1 MVFDVFLVY
10 KVFYFCTL
18 KRNFIRVQNPRK
30 VKIKLAFIMNFPIEY
45 EYPLFRPPSEAN
57 SLIFQI
63 TSGCSWNKCA
73 FCEMYAEKKFK
84 LKDFDLIKS
93 EINSFKGY
101 SDRINK
107 IFLADGDAMVLKTEK
122 LLKILDEINNVFPKV
137 RRISAYSK
145 PKDLQNKTVD
155 ELKSLKNA
163 GLSMVYVGLESGDNE
178 LLNLIN
184 KNESLESSSK
194 GLLNCKEAGIKSS
207 VMILNG
213 LGGKNYWQQHAVNS
227 AKLVN
232 IIQPEF
238 LSTLV
243 LSFPFGVNHYKKKF
257 GGEYIEMNTLQLL
270 KEMRLFL
277 SKTKLNE
284 TIFRSDHASNYIV
297 LKGILSKDKKDLIEK
312 LNYAINNPDKV
323 GLREEWQRG
332 L

>member
-1 MVFDVFLVY
+1 
-10 KVFYFCTL
+10 
-18 KRNFIRVQNPRK
+18 
-30 VKIKLAFIMNFPIEY
+30 MNFPIEY

-57 SLIFQI
+57 SLIFQV

-73 FCEMYAEKKFK
+73 FCEMYAEKQFK
-84 LKDFDLIKS
+84 LKEFDLIKS
-93 EINSFKGY
+93 EINQFKGY

-107 IFLADGDAMVLKTEK
+107 IFLADGDAIVLKTDK
-122 LLKILDEINNVFPKV
+122 LLRILDEINKVFPKI
-137 RRISAYSK
+137 RRISAYAK
-145 PKDLQNKTVD
+145 PKDLKNKTVD
-155 ELKSLKNA
+155 ELKSLKDA

-178 LLNLIN
+178 LLKFVD

-213 LGGKNYWQQHAVNS
+213 LGGEKYWQQHAVNS
-227 AKLVN
+227 AKLIN

-243 LSFPFGVNHYKKKF
+243 LSFPFGVNHYKKRF
-257 GGEYIEMNTLQLL
+257 SAEFIEMNTLQLL
-270 KEMRLFL
+270 KEMELFL
-277 SKTKLNE
+277 SKTELKE
-284 TIFRSDHASNYIV
+284 TIFRSDHASNYLV
-297 LKGILSKDKKDLIEK
+297 LKGILSKDKQSLLEK